1 MATKQTSRKPT
12 RTSAR
17 TRDLMNTPKGGKVEE
32 TIAKRLAQSE
42 GPIIDDSETCNTD
55 SSLWHTSIPFTL
67 DYGAHVPTFATVG
80 SAGADM
86 YAKTGVRIARGGWAS
101 VDTGVHVAIPQ
112 GYVGL
117 VFPRS
122 GLARKYGLSFV
133 NGVGVID
140 SDYRG
145 AIGMTIINNGTA
157 PYQINRG
164 DRIGQIV
171 IVPFMIAQF
180 IPVSTLDDT
189 ERGTGG
195 FGSTGR

>member
-1 MATKQTSRKPT
+1 MATKQTNHKPT
-12 RTSAR
+12 RTGTWR
-17 TRDLMNTPKGGKVEE
+17 
-32 TIAKRLAQSE
+32 
-42 GPIIDDSETCNTD
+42 IDV
-55 SSLWHTSIPFTL
+55 PFTL
-67 DYGAHVPTFATVG
+67 DDGAHMPTFATSG
-80 SAGADM
+80 SAGADL
-86 YAKTGVRIARGGWAS
+86 YAKTGVRIPRGSWAS
-101 VDTGVHVAIPQ
+101 VDTGLHIAIPS

-122 GLARKYGLSFV
+122 GLARKHGLSFV

-145 AIGMTIINNGTA
+145 AIGATIINNGTE

-171 IVPFMIAQF
+171 IVPFMLAQF
-180 IPVSTLDDT
+180 VPARTLDDT